1 MLISGARHFWPWK
14 MPSSVTMTT
23 GGCGKTA
30 WQWVFVQNILHVA
43 HISPSFFLC
52 SLRHRQS
59 LPASSAAPSSLCRC
73 IVRQYSSF
81 CCFMNT
87 CWAPHHEMSP
97 KHFTVVT
104 IALFSASEQTQ
115 CALVVCHLKSVTHLT
130 QHILNIHRSGDNAVW
145 LLHGQCYVKL
155 LLSLCTFCGH
165 HTTKHQFT
173 ASPLKPHV

>member
-1 MLISGARHFWPWK
+1 MGKLPGSEFLSRTFCTSHTFRLHS
-14 MPSSVTMTT
+14 SSVVSVT
-23 GGCGKTA
+23 GSHCLHH
-30 WQWVFVQNILHVA
+30 QQLPPVFVTVLSDNIPV
-43 HISPSFFLC
+43 
-52 SLRHRQS
+52 
-59 LPASSAAPSSLCRC
+59 
-73 IVRQYSSF
+73 VVVV
-81 CCFMNT
+81 CFMNT

-155 LLSLCTFCGH
+155 LLSQCIFCGH
-165 HTTKHQFT
+165 HTTKHRFT
-173 ASPLKPHV
+173 VSPLKLHA